1 MKRKNEPQFDYLGGS
16 MVCLLNW
23 TQTIT
28 ALHRQLY
35 LPAKYVTH
43 NKHMLLTDKGQEEVV
58 TVGGKE
64 ERK

>member
-1 MKRKNEPQFDYLGGS
+1 

-58 TVGGKE
+58 TVGGK
-64 ERK
+64 RGKKVKT

>member
-1 MKRKNEPQFDYLGGS
+1 

-23 TQTIT
+23 TQPIT